1 MQIVTLIGSVIT
13 GTAGFGAAWRCT
25 PCMHMLL
32 IFQPAQELSSTVHAE
47 SAPMSRVQHDRCVLP
62 PVSVHTGV
70 YLEGA
75 LCSENSPAFTA
86 LVATG
91 ACVGQIGADNH
102 LPALRALHSP
112 SPPHV
117 ENQLLTSCAVILAAY
132 ALGGNIPPC
141 FPHCHQQY

>member
-86 LVATG
+86 LAVSYT
-91 ACVGQIGADNH
+91 H
-102 LPALRALHSP
+102 LRAHETGRNL
-112 SPPHV
+112 V
-117 ENQLLTSCAVILAAY
+117 CRLLLEKK
-132 ALGGNIPPC
+132 NK
-141 FPHCHQQY
+141 